1 MEQIKLKTSLKCNG
15 CLATITPF
23 LNQLE
28 GLGEWSVDLVDPN
41 RTLTAEVS
49 AISAEDV
56 IAVIRKAGFSA
67 EKIG

>member
-15 CLATITPF
+15 CLATVTPY

-28 GLGEWSVDLVDPN
+28 GLGEWSVDLSDPN

-49 AISAEDV
+49 GICADDV
-56 IAVIRKAGFSA
+56 IAVIGKAGFSA